1 MTKPVLWSPKEAAL
15 GVQQQNEKSARSS
28 IIEANSGVVAAQ
40 ANLARLKKE
49 FERYPRS
56 IKRWRNYPT
65 KFWKG
70 FSLNI

>member
-1 MTKPVLWSPKEAAL
+1 MVSLKEAAL

-40 ANLARLKKE
+40 ADLARLK
-49 FERYPRS
+49 RVRALSRS

-65 KFWKG
+65 KF
-70 FSLNI
+70 

>member
-1 MTKPVLWSPKEAAL
+1 MVSLKEAAL

-40 ANLARLKKE
+40 ADLVRLKKSSSVIT
-49 FERYPRS
+49 S

-65 KFWKG
+65 KF
-70 FSLNI
+70 